1 MTVFAATLL
10 LFPLL
15 LSSQSPGL
23 ALKSTPVIH
32 IVTDYDDSVF
42 LSHLDSIL
50 KRIESSFPV
59 LIQTTRRSHEDC
71 SVPNDS
77 ALSLHFTTTCLPFG
91 YTSLP
96 VLSFASG
103 ERRRLVGMGNLGEGQ
118 IRVAFA
124 FAIHSRWQKV
134 ELWTDDDDV
143 VPLFLRLTSDSS
155 SGSTIRHLGAL
166 NEKIRSPSNIHN
178 AEAII
183 VHCLS
188 SSCFKTFQMMWS
200 AWSDTNVKWIY
211 TEDVTRFLY
220 LQVAKKHPVYAFG
233 LERVFP
239 QHDWFTQQN
248 NISDACGRLLS
259 RCPAGLTQWTA
270 TTQADV
276 YDSILF
282 LNRLADYR
290 TSELSTHMI
299 RKIAKELS
307 PLAAGGPIELN
318 NDLRGR
324 LYTNYNVIDLADPFL
339 STVGVREEKGF
350 SSTKERSK
358 RAASEFPNCTAV
370 KGPPYH
376 FRIGTIEE
384 PPFLFYD
391 KNDGGFE
398 GLIVDLLD
406 KLGEI
411 MDFTY
416 ELVDSSDGKYGTFT
430 EYADGSPTT
439 ANGLVS
445 DVANCRVDI
454 GAAAMAITA
463 DREKYID
470 FTKPWM
476 DYGLTLL
483 GPKPH
488 PVDPSLLSF
497 SDPFTPETW
506 LAILALLLVMTVLLP
521 ILQYVAPK
529 ELQNEDQETRVLPS
543 FVDKLYNSFWFF
555 FTTAMQQGPDGAF
568 FLPGKLLYGAWY
580 FFILIIVS
588 SYTANLAAF
597 LTLQN
602 IPTTINSVDDLASQ
616 TEILYGTVKDSAVEA
631 FFVASDV
638 DVYHKMSKHMQIE
651 RDRAMVENSSYG
663 IDRARDWETFGDY
676 VFIWDSPV
684 LEYFAGL
691 QPCTARIIGRTF
703 YKKGYGIAMPKGM
716 PYHDDFTLE
725 ILKLRENGWIAK
737 ESVKWLTT
745 TDCPNSVVISE
756 TDSIT
761 VRQLAGV
768 FVISGAFICV
778 AILAAILQRC
788 IVGYKVFS
796 LKEAEGESK
805 DGILHK
811 PSHSE
816 DDAADQ
822 ITSV

>member
-1 MTVFAATLL
+1 M
-10 LFPLL
+10 
-15 LSSQSPGL
+15 
-23 ALKSTPVIH
+23 
-32 IVTDYDDSVF
+32 
-42 LSHLDSIL
+42 
-50 KRIESSFPV
+50 
-59 LIQTTRRSHEDC
+59 
-71 SVPNDS
+71 
-77 ALSLHFTTTCLPFG
+77 
-91 YTSLP
+91 
-96 VLSFASG
+96 
-103 ERRRLVGMGNLGEGQ
+103 
-118 IRVAFA
+118 
-124 FAIHSRWQKV
+124 
-134 ELWTDDDDV
+134 
-143 VPLFLRLTSDSS
+143 
-155 SGSTIRHLGAL
+155 
-166 NEKIRSPSNIHN
+166 
-178 AEAII
+178 
-183 VHCLS
+183 
-188 SSCFKTFQMMWS
+188 
-200 AWSDTNVKWIY
+200 
-211 TEDVTRFLY
+211 
-220 LQVAKKHPVYAFG
+220 
-233 LERVFP
+233 
-239 QHDWFTQQN
+239 
-248 NISDACGRLLS
+248 
-259 RCPAGLTQWTA
+259 
-270 TTQADV
+270 
-276 YDSILF
+276 
-282 LNRLADYR
+282 
-290 TSELSTHMI
+290 
-299 RKIAKELS
+299 
-307 PLAAGGPIELN
+307 
-318 NDLRGR
+318 
-324 LYTNYNVIDLADPFL
+324 
-339 STVGVREEKGF
+339 
-350 SSTKERSK
+350 
-358 RAASEFPNCTAV
+358 
-370 KGPPYH
+370 
-376 FRIGTIEE
+376 
-384 PPFLFYD
+384 
-391 KNDGGFE
+391 
-398 GLIVDLLD
+398 
-406 KLGEI
+406 
-411 MDFTY
+411 
-416 ELVDSSDGKYGTFT
+416 
-430 EYADGSPTT
+430 
-439 ANGLVS
+439 
-445 DVANCRVDI
+445 DI

-497 SDPFTPETW
+497 SDPFTPGTW

-745 TDCPNSVVISE
+745 TDCPSSVVISE

-768 FVISGAFICV
+768 FLISGAFICT
-778 AILAAILQRC
+778 AILAAIVQRC
-788 IVGYKVFS
+788 LVRYKCFNLKKSEESSKEVNTIRLSVLASGGYGS
-796 LKEAEGESK
+796 LCMLQPE
-805 DGILHK
+805 K
-811 PSHSE
+811 PSRSE
-816 DDAADQ
+816 DNVANQ
-822 ITSV
+822 YSKSTLL

>member
-1 MTVFAATLL
+1 MTVFVATLP
-10 LFPLL
+10 LFFVLCL
-15 LSSQSPGL
+15 SQSSDL
-23 ALKSTPVIH
+23 AVKSTPVIH
-32 IVTDYDDSVF
+32 IVRGNKSSVF
-42 LSHLDSIL
+42 LSHLDLIL
-50 KRIESSFPV
+50 EKIRSSFPD
-59 LIQTTRRSHEDC
+59 LIQTRTRQDC
-71 SVPNDS
+71 SFQSDS
-77 ALSLHFTTTCLPFG
+77 TLLLHFTTNCLPSG

-96 VLSFASG
+96 VIAVASG
-103 ERRRLVGMGNLGEGQ
+103 ERQRLIGMGNLGEGQ
-118 IRVAFA
+118 IRAALAVAS
-124 FAIHSRWQKV
+124 HNRWRKV

-143 VPLFLRLTSDSS
+143 IPLFSRLVSASS
-155 SGSTIRHLGAL
+155 TVSTIRHLGAL
-166 NEKIRSPSNIHN
+166 NETIRSLSNKHD
-178 AEAII
+178 AEAIV

-188 SSCFKTFQMMWS
+188 SSCFRTFRTMCS
-200 AWSDTNVKWIY
+200 AWNGANVTWIY
-211 TEDVTRFLY
+211 TEDVTRL
-220 LQVAKKHPVYAFG
+220 LAAKKQFWHPVHAFG

-239 QHDWFTQQN
+239 QHDWLKQH
-248 NISDACGRLLS
+248 SDACEGLLS
-259 RCPAGLTQWTA
+259 KCPADLTQWTA
-270 TTQADV
+270 ATQADV
-276 YDSILF
+276 YDGILF

-290 TSELSTHMI
+290 GSSLSTRMI
-299 RKIAKELS
+299 RTLAKEIS
-307 PLAAGGPIELN
+307 PLAASGPIDLN
-318 NDLRGR
+318 SNLRGR
-324 LYTNYNVIDLADPFL
+324 LYNNYNVINLEDPFL
-339 STVGVREEKGF
+339 FKVGVYGKRGF
-350 SSTKERSK
+350 SPTKERSK
-358 RAASEFPNCTAV
+358 RAKFENHTEFPSCTPV

-376 FRIGTIEE
+376 FKIGIIQEE
-384 PPFLFYD
+384 PFLFTNVVNGSYD
-391 KNDGGFE
+391 
-398 GLIVDLLD
+398 GLIVDLLNQ
-406 KLGEI
+406 LGDT

-416 ELVDSSDGKYGTFT
+416 ELVEIADGRYGTFT
-430 EYADGSPTT
+430 EYDDGSPTT

-445 DVANCRVDI
+445 DVANCKVDI

-497 SDPFTPETW
+497 SDPFTPRTW

-602 IPTTINSVDDLASQ
+602 IPTTINSVDDLAAQ

-631 FFVASDV
+631 FFFASDV

-725 ILKLRENGWIAK
+725 ILNLRENGWIAK

-745 TDCPNSVVISE
+745 TDCPSSVVISE

-768 FVISGAFICV
+768 FLISGAFICT
-778 AILAAILQRC
+778 AILAAIVQRC
-788 IVGYKVFS
+788 LVRYKCFN
-796 LKEAEGESK
+796 LKDA
-805 DGILHK
+805 DG
-811 PSHSE
+811 
-816 DDAADQ
+816 
-822 ITSV
+822 